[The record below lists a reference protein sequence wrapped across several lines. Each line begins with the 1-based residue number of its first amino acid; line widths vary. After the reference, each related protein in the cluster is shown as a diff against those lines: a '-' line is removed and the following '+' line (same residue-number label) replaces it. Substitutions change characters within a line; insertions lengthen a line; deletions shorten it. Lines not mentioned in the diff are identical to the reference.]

1 LTNQAAFY
9 IYFSINRNAC
19 FETLEKGIRNPRGE
33 IMEKPQAFLFLVL
46 FGVLFT
52 LGAAVLEAQRL
63 TGTIRGTV
71 TDEGGEPLPGV
82 TIEVKSPALIG
93 GTQTAMTPA
102 SGTFL
107 FPALPPGK
115 YTANF
120 KMPGFQSVVRE
131 NIVVSVG
138 KTATIDIALKP
149 SALQEEVTVISQS
162 PVVDVTKSGIS
173 TIYDQQLLESV
184 PKARFTYM
192 DILFWAP
199 GVSMNENSTEEW
211 HSSLGSSYASD
222 NYLVDGLDTSFDWN
236 GTTWV
241 WNNPDIYAEG
251 EVVAIG
257 APAEYGDFQGAVVN
271 VVTKSGGNDFH
282 GGLNVFGTPSSFVAN
297 NTPDAEYPYRIGE
310 NWDVGLDLSG
320 RIVKDQIW
328 FYGNLQWKRYAYN
341 QVGTDPEWPT
351 TSDYKRF
358 FGKATFQL
366 AKSHKLVVSY
376 QHDWS
381 KLPDVITFSQPY
393 DACAEE
399 PGNYGVP
406 NIMLTSIL
414 SPNTILEFK
423 VGGWIVADNWKP
435 MDGNLDE
442 PQYYDIMTEMMTN
455 GIWSWS
461 ESKYTKLQV
470 NAAVSHFAD
479 DFIKG
484 NHEFKAG
491 VQYTRGTA
499 KNIGSYSGGVVYY
512 LYDGYPYS
520 AYFQAPYS
528 DGESVNKLGIFI
540 DDAWSITKR
549 LTLNLG
555 LRFDHQD
562 GNFLEVDRL
571 DAEMNP
577 TGEKVPSQ
585 DNLIVWNNWSPRLG
599 LVYQLTSDMKT
610 ILRVNYGHYYEGMT
624 QNMFNDMSKGHPTVY
639 TYGYNPDTGKYDDFW
654 YSWDPSSGR
663 GIDKNLKNSLCK
675 QFSVGITRELITDLA
690 LELTY
695 LYKYTDNILTW
706 WNTSAQF
713 EPVNKVDEYAGKTI
727 TVYNQTTPA
736 DEDFLTLLNPPKY
749 KQKYRALI
757 IGLQK
762 RLSNNWQ
769 LNSSFVWSKANGVSG
784 LQQLDQFSG
793 QRSDIENPN
802 QLINNNWDS
811 LLQSDRTYM
820 FKLQGT
826 YFLPYGFSV
835 STNFVAQTGKPIAR
849 MVPITEIY
857 PGSFSVMAE
866 PRGSNYRLDPY
877 YQIDIRLD
885 KRFSLGAGARVN
897 VAADFFN
904 LLNADTMTE
913 TIDTGTSL
921 RFMKPE
927 VIVPPRRVQLSLRVM
942 F

>member
-1 LTNQAAFY
+1 MKK
-9 IYFSINRNAC
+9 S
-19 FETLEKGIRNPRGE
+19 
-33 IMEKPQAFLFLVL
+33 QAFLFLVL

-63 TGTIRGTV
+63 TGIIRGTV

-82 TIEVKSPALIG
+82 SIEVRSPALIG
-93 GTQTAMTPA
+93 GIQTALTPA

-115 YTANF
+115 YTVNF
-120 KMPGFQSVVRE
+120 KMPGFQSIVRE

-138 KTATIDIALKP
+138 KTATIDVALKP
-149 SALQEEVTVISQS
+149 SVLEEEVTVVSQS
-162 PVVDVTKSGIS
+162 PVVDVTKSGLS
-173 TIYDQQLLESV
+173 TTYDQQLLESI

-192 DILFWAP
+192 DIMYWAP

-211 HSSLGSSYASD
+211 HTSLGSAGWSD
-222 NYLVDGLDTSFDWN
+222 NYLVDGVDTSFDWN

-251 EVVAIG
+251 EVVAVG

-282 GGLNVFGTPSSFVAN
+282 GGLNVYGTPTSLVGN
-297 NTPDAEYPYRIGE
+297 NVEGAEFPYNIGK
-310 NWDVGLDLSG
+310 NWDLGLDLSG
-320 RIVKDQIW
+320 RIIKDKIW
-328 FYGNLQWKRYAYN
+328 FYGNAQWKKYEYS
-341 QVGTDPEWPT
+341 QLGTDPEWPT
-351 TSDYKRF
+351 KADYKRF

-376 QHDWS
+376 QHEWS
-381 KLPDVITFSQPY
+381 QLPDVITPSVPY
-393 DACAEE
+393 DACGSE
-399 PGNYGVP
+399 PGDYGVP

-414 SPNTILEFK
+414 SPNTIFEFK
-423 VGGWIVADNWKP
+423 VGGWFVNDNWKP
-435 MDGNLDE
+435 QDGNLDE
-442 PQYYDIMTEMMTN
+442 PLYHDIATGVDAN

-479 DFIKG
+479 DFIQG

-491 VQYTRGTA
+491 VQFTRGTN
-499 KNIGSYSGGVVYY
+499 KSQGSYSGGVVYY
-512 LYDGYPYS
+512 LYYGEPYS

-528 DGESVNKLGIFI
+528 DGESVNKLGVFI

-562 GNFLEVDRL
+562 GNITEVERL
-571 DAEMNP
+571 DANMQK
-577 TGEKVPSQ
+577 TGEKVPGQ
-585 DNLIVWNNWSPRLG
+585 DNILVWNNWSPRLG

-610 ILRVNYGHYYEGMT
+610 ILRANYGHYYEGMT
-624 QNMFNDMSKGHPTVY
+624 LMIFAMMSKGFPTVY
-639 TYGYNPDTGKYDDFW
+639 TYGYNPETEAYDDFW
-654 YSWDPSSGR
+654 YSWDPSAGY
-663 GIDKNLKNSLCK
+663 GIGDVKNSLCK
-675 QFSVGITRELITDLA
+675 QFSVGITRELFTDLA

-695 LYKYTDNILTW
+695 VYKYTDNFYSR
-706 WNTSAQF
+706 WNTTAQF
-713 EPVNKVDEYAGKTI
+713 EPVEYLDEYAGKNI
-727 TVYNQTTPA
+727 TVYEQTTPA
-736 DEDFLTLLNPPKY
+736 EDNFFTLLNPPEF
-749 KQKYRALI
+749 KQKYRGLI

-762 RLSNNWQ
+762 RLSNNWL
-769 LNSSFVWSKANGVSG
+769 LNTSFVWSKANGVSNIS
-784 LQQLDQFSG
+784 QLGQGSRSG
-793 QRSDIENPN
+793 VQNPN

-811 LLQSDRTYM
+811 LLQGDRTYM

-826 YFLPYGFSV
+826 YFLPYGFSI
-835 STNFVAQTGKPIAR
+835 STNFIAQTGKPIAR
-849 MVPITEIY
+849 MIPVTGLY

-866 PRGSNYRLDPY
+866 PRGSNHRLDSY
-877 YQIDIRLD
+877 YMLDFRLD
-885 KRFSLGAGARVN
+885 KRFNLSRGAAVN
-897 VAADFFN
+897 IAADFFN
-904 LLNADTMTE
+904 LLNTDAM
-913 TIDTGTSL
+913 TGTVDIGTADL
-921 RFMKPE
+921 FMKPD
-927 VIVPPRRVQLSLRVM
+927 VITPPRRIQISLRVI